1 MSQKIETAPE
11 MRLYSATGERLYLNK
26 DERARFLLSANDES
40 PIDRMFCQVLHDT
53 GCRPSE
59 ALALFADRVQFE
71 GTITFR
77 TLKKRT
83 HDGRGRVKLPQY
95 RAVPVSLRLIE
106 NLDLVFGLRRLQ
118 RQKDS
123 LAAQMPFWPMS
134 RTTAYRLV
142 KRVMA
147 RADIEGKQATA
158 KGLRHA
164 FGVAMI
170 TAAKPVP
177 IHLLAKAM
185 GHSSTKTTEVYL
197 SVIGEE
203 ERSIFLDAWELS

>member
-1 MSQKIETAPE
+1 MTEIVEIAPE
-11 MRLYSATGERLYLNK
+11 MRIFSPSGERLYLNK
-26 DERARFLLSANDES
+26 DERARFLQASNDES
-40 PIDRMFCQVLHDT
+40 PVDRMFCQVLHDT

-59 ALALFADRVQFE
+59 ALALFADRVNFE
-71 GTITFR
+71 GSITFR

-106 NLDLVFGLRRLQ
+106 KLDLVFGVRQLQ
-118 RQKDS
+118 QKKDS
-123 LAAQMPFWPMS
+123 LAAQIPFWPMS

-142 KRVMA
+142 KRVMD
-147 RADIEGKQATA
+147 RAGIEGKQATA

-170 TAAKPVP
+170 SAAKPVP

-185 GHSSTKTTEVYL
+185 GHSSTKTTEIYL

-203 ERSIFLDAWELS
+203 ERGLFLAALN

>member
-1 MSQKIETAPE
+1 MSQIVEIAPE
-11 MRLYSATGERLYLNK
+11 MRLFSPSGERLYLNK
-26 DERARFLLSANDES
+26 DERAKFLQSSNDES
-40 PIDRMFCQVLHDT
+40 PVDRMFCQILHDT

-59 ALALFADRVQFE
+59 ALALFADRVNFE
-71 GTITFR
+71 GSITFR

-95 RAVPVSLRLIE
+95 RSVPVSLRLIE
-106 NLDLVFGLRRLQ
+106 NLDLVFGLRQLQ
-118 RQKDS
+118 QKKDS
-123 LAAQMPFWPMS
+123 LAAKSPFWSMS
-134 RTTAYRLV
+134 RTTAYRLI

-147 RADIEGKQATA
+147 RAGIDGKQATA
-158 KGLRHA
+158 KGLRHG

-170 TAAKPVP
+170 TASKPVP

-203 ERSIFLDAWELS
+203 ERGIFLDAWDQ